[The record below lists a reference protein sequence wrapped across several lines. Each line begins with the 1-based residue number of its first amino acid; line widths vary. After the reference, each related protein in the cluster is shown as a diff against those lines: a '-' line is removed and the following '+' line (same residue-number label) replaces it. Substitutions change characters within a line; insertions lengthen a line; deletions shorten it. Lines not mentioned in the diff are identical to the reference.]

1 MQLVRA
7 QRFGIPIKT
16 AKQQSTNQSDPDLLK
31 KRKER
36 FSSATGLLTSSKNL
50 TWSSSDEE
58 KKRKRAIK
66 FSLNQQDK
74 RQRL

>member
-16 AKQQSTNQSDPDLLK
+16 GKQQSPNQSDPDLLK

-36 FSSATGLLTSSKNL
+36 FSSATGLSSKNL

-74 RQRL
+74 KQKL